1 MSAAFSDLGVGPNKH
16 YSVLWKLY
24 TFSESHPRYLGHS
37 IYFMLNYLQVEKL
50 AWRFK
55 VTVMLARLLCDC
67 LTKPR
72 ALTSKNIIH
81 MYKLLKDQPMQFGY
95 FFGGGCNF
103 IAKWNR
109 FWPLMWPYCRVG
121 QVSATHVAILQSGT
135 GFGHSCG
142 HLQDG
147 SDDRTQT
154 SLNHCMQTRFNYV
167 LYSCPYNPEDGSVE
181 WSKHVSDHFA
191 IKLHAQKPKHCI
203 CWCINNLCI

>member
-142 HLQDG
+142 HIAKWDSFRPLMWSYCKVGQV
-147 SDDRTQT
+147 SATHVAIFRTAAT
-154 SLNHCMQTRFNYV
+154 TEHKRV
-167 LYSCPYNPEDGSVE
+167 
-181 WSKHVSDHFA
+181 
-191 IKLHAQKPKHCI
+191 
-203 CWCINNLCI
+203 